1 MEAKELCLE
10 IPGVELAS
18 GFYRDFGRPALLSR
32 FEPYMDRMTIGLVGE
47 GSECFGFDDRLS
59 MDHDYGPSFCIWLSR
74 DLYEEIGP
82 AVAQVY
88 DSLPRDYKNVSFGL
102 RREQAEGRR
111 GVIPTLPFYQKFLG
125 NKVPPESALQWLAIP
140 ESYLAVATNGVLFH
154 SPDTEFVRIRKQLLD
169 FYPEDVCKKK
179 LAANLVKMAHAG
191 QVNYERMAKRED
203 PVAARLALDQFIE
216 AAIRESEPDVIITH
230 HPADTNNDH
239 LQTSMACQEAI
250 RLFQRRPE
258 VKRVKEFWYMEVP
271 SCTEWKI
278 NNAMVRFNPN
288 CFVEVGKEGVDAKIQ
303 ALSMYRGVMRP
314 YPHPRSAEYITGLAA
329 MRGGQWGMVYAEAF
343 EVVLRE
349 Y

>member
-1 MEAKELCLE
+1 MEATELCLE
-10 IPGVELAS
+10 IPGVELAR
-18 GFYRDFGRPALLSR
+18 GFYQDYGRPALLSR

-102 RREQAEGRR
+102 RREQAAGRR

-125 NKVPPESALQWLAIP
+125 NKVPPESALEWLAIP

-216 AAIRESEPDVIITH
+216 AAIRVLYLLNKQYCPYYKWMWRGLERLPGQYGI
-230 HPADTNNDH
+230 PA
-239 LQTSMACQEAI
+239 LLRSLAAG
-250 RLFQRRPE
+250 
-258 VKRVKEFWYMEVP
+258 RVMDREE
-271 SCTEWKI
+271 TL
-278 NNAMVRFNPN
+278 AL
-288 CFVEVGKEGVDAKIQ
+288 VDAVCRQMAGILLVRGYTVSQESFLERQ
-303 ALSMYRGVMRP
+303 AYCVTESIAD
-314 YPHPRSAEYITGLAA
+314 PR
-329 MRGGQWGMVYAEAF
+329 
-343 EVVLRE
+343 LRDLPILMG
-349 Y
+349 

>member
-1 MEAKELCLE
+1 MEATELCLE

-59 MDHDYGPSFCIWLSR
+59 MDHDYGPSFCIWLSH

-125 NKVPPESALQWLAIP
+125 NKVPPESALEWLAIP
-140 ESYLAVATNGVLFH
+140 ESYLAVATNGALFH
-154 SPDTEFVRIRKQLLD
+154 SPDTEFVRIRKRLLD

-191 QVNYERMAKRED
+191 QVNYERMAKRGD

-216 AAIRESEPDVIITH
+216 AAIRVLYLLNKQYCPYYKWMWRGLERL
-230 HPADTNNDH
+230 PARYGIPTM
-239 LQTSMACQEAI
+239 LRA
-250 RLFQRRPE
+250 
-258 VKRVKEFWYMEVP
+258 
-271 SCTEWKI
+271 
-278 NNAMVRFNPN
+278 
-288 CFVEVGKEGVDAKIQ
+288 
-303 ALSMYRGVMRP
+303 
-314 YPHPRSAEYITGLAA
+314 LAA
-329 MRGGQWGMVYAEAF
+329 GRVLDREEQLPMVEAVCGQIVAMLLERGYTDAADAFLERQAYCIAETIAAPQ
-343 EVVLRE
+343 LRNLPILMG
-349 Y
+349 

>member
-1 MEAKELCLE
+1 MEATELCLE
-10 IPGVELAS
+10 ISGMELAS

-59 MDHDYGPSFCIWLSR
+59 MDHDYGPSFCIWLSH

-102 RREQAEGRR
+102 RREQAAGRR

-125 NKVPPESALQWLAIP
+125 NKVPPESALEWLAIP
-140 ESYLAVATNGVLFH
+140 ESYLAVATNGALFH
-154 SPDTEFVRIRKQLLD
+154 SPDTEFVRIRKRLLA

-216 AAIRESEPDVIITH
+216 AAIRVLYLLNRQYCPYYKWMWRGLERL
-230 HPADTNNDH
+230 PARYGIPT
-239 LQTSMACQEAI
+239 L
-250 RLFQRRPE
+250 
-258 VKRVKEFWYMEVP
+258 
-271 SCTEWKI
+271 
-278 NNAMVRFNPN
+278 
-288 CFVEVGKEGVDAKIQ
+288 
-303 ALSMYRGVMRP
+303 LS
-314 YPHPRSAEYITGLAA
+314 SLAA
-329 MRGGQWGMVYAEAF
+329 GRVLDREELLPLVEAVCAQIVAMLLERGYTDGSDAFLERQAYCVAERIAAPQ
-343 EVVLRE
+343 LRNLPILMG
-349 Y
+349 

>member
-1 MEAKELCLE
+1 MEATELCLE
-10 IPGVELAS
+10 IPGVELAG
-18 GFYRDFGRPALLSR
+18 GFYQDFGRPALLSR

-102 RREQAEGRR
+102 RREQAAGRR

-125 NKVPPESALQWLAIP
+125 NRVPPESALEWLAIP

-216 AAIRESEPDVIITH
+216 AAIRVLYLLNKRYCPYYKWMWRGLERLPSQYGI
-230 HPADTNNDH
+230 PALLRSLAAGQVMNREET
-239 LQTSMACQEAI
+239 LA
-250 RLFQRRPE
+250 L
-258 VKRVKEFWYMEVP
+258 
-271 SCTEWKI
+271 
-278 NNAMVRFNPN
+278 
-288 CFVEVGKEGVDAKIQ
+288 VDAVCRQMAGILLVRGYTVSQESFLERQ
-303 ALSMYRGVMRP
+303 AYCVTESIAD
-314 YPHPRSAEYITGLAA
+314 S
-329 MRGGQWGMVYAEAF
+329 Q
-343 EVVLRE
+343 LRNLPILMG
-349 Y
+349 

>member
-1 MEAKELCLE
+1 MEATELCLE
-10 IPGVELAS
+10 ISGMELAS

-59 MDHDYGPSFCIWLSR
+59 MDHDYGPSFCIWLSH

-102 RREQAEGRR
+102 RREQAAGRR

-125 NKVPPESALQWLAIP
+125 NKVPPESALEWLAIP
-140 ESYLAVATNGVLFH
+140 ESYLAVATNGALFH
-154 SPDTEFVRIRKQLLD
+154 SPDTEFVRIRKRLLA

-179 LAANLVKMAHAG
+179 LAANLLKMAHAG

-216 AAIRESEPDVIITH
+216 AAIRVLYLLNKQYCPYYKWMWRGLERL
-230 HPADTNNDH
+230 PARYGIPTM
-239 LQTSMACQEAI
+239 L
-250 RLFQRRPE
+250 
-258 VKRVKEFWYMEVP
+258 
-271 SCTEWKI
+271 
-278 NNAMVRFNPN
+278 
-288 CFVEVGKEGVDAKIQ
+288 
-303 ALSMYRGVMRP
+303 
-314 YPHPRSAEYITGLAA
+314 RSLAA
-329 MRGGQWGMVYAEAF
+329 GRVLDREELLPLVEAVCAQIVAMLLERGYTDRSDAFLERQAYRVAETIADPQ
-343 EVVLRE
+343 LRNLPILMG
-349 Y
+349 

>member
-1 MEAKELCLE
+1 MEVTELCLE
-10 IPGVELAS
+10 IPGMELAS

-88 DSLPRDYKNVSFGL
+88 DSLPRDYKNVSFRL

-125 NKVPPESALQWLAIP
+125 NRVPPESALEWLAIP
-140 ESYLAVATNGVLFH
+140 EAYLAVATNGALFH
-154 SPDTEFVRIRKQLLD
+154 SPDTEFVRIRKRLLA

-203 PVAARLALDQFIE
+203 PVAARLALDQFME
-216 AAIRESEPDVIITH
+216 AAIRVLYLLNKQYCPYYKWMWRGLE
-230 HPADTNNDH
+230 
-239 LQTSMACQEAI
+239 
-250 RLFQRRPE
+250 RLPGQ
-258 VKRVKEFWYMEVP
+258 YG
-271 SCTEWKI
+271 I
-278 NNAMVRFNPN
+278 
-288 CFVEVGKEGVDAKIQ
+288 
-303 ALSMYRGVMRP
+303 
-314 YPHPRSAEYITGLAA
+314 PRMLRALAA
-329 MRGGQWGMVYAEAF
+329 GRVLDREEQLPLVEAVCAQIVAMLLERGYTDGSDAFLESQAYCVAESIATPQ
-343 EVVLRE
+343 LRNLPILMG
-349 Y
+349 

>member
-10 IPGVELAS
+10 IPGVEMAS

-82 AVAQVY
+82 AVAQTY

-125 NKVPPESALQWLAIP
+125 NKVPPESALEWLAIP
-140 ESYLAVATNGVLFH
+140 ESYLAVATNGALFH
-154 SPDTEFVRIRKQLLD
+154 SPDTEFVRIRKRLLA

-216 AAIRESEPDVIITH
+216 AAIRVLYLLNKRYCPYYKWMWRGLERLPGQYGI
-230 HPADTNNDH
+230 PALLRALAAGQVMNREET
-239 LQTSMACQEAI
+239 LA
-250 RLFQRRPE
+250 L
-258 VKRVKEFWYMEVP
+258 
-271 SCTEWKI
+271 
-278 NNAMVRFNPN
+278 
-288 CFVEVGKEGVDAKIQ
+288 VDAVCRQMAGILLVRGYTVSQESFLERQ
-303 ALSMYRGVMRP
+303 AYCVAETIAD
-314 YPHPRSAEYITGLAA
+314 PR
-329 MRGGQWGMVYAEAF
+329 
-343 EVVLRE
+343 LRNLPILMG
-349 Y
+349 

>member
-1 MEAKELCLE
+1 MEATELCLE
-10 IPGVELAS
+10 IPGVELAR
-18 GFYRDFGRPALLSR
+18 GFYQDYGRPALLSR

-59 MDHDYGPSFCIWLSR
+59 MDQDYGPSFCIWLSR

-102 RREQAEGRR
+102 RREQAAGRR

-125 NKVPPESALQWLAIP
+125 NKVPPESALEWLAIP

-154 SPDTEFVRIRKQLLD
+154 SPDTEFVRIRKRLLD

-216 AAIRESEPDVIITH
+216 AAIRVLYLLNKQYCPYYKWMWRGLERLPGQYGI
-230 HPADTNNDH
+230 PA
-239 LQTSMACQEAI
+239 LLRSLAAG
-250 RLFQRRPE
+250 
-258 VKRVKEFWYMEVP
+258 RVMDREE
-271 SCTEWKI
+271 TL
-278 NNAMVRFNPN
+278 AL
-288 CFVEVGKEGVDAKIQ
+288 VDAVCRQMAGILLVRGYTVSQESFLERQ
-303 ALSMYRGVMRP
+303 AYCVTESIAD
-314 YPHPRSAEYITGLAA
+314 PR
-329 MRGGQWGMVYAEAF
+329 
-343 EVVLRE
+343 LRDLPILMG
-349 Y
+349 

>member
-1 MEAKELCLE
+1 MEATELCLE
-10 IPGVELAS
+10 ISGMELAS

-59 MDHDYGPSFCIWLSR
+59 MDHDYGPSFCIWLSH

-102 RREQAEGRR
+102 RREQAAGRR

-125 NKVPPESALQWLAIP
+125 NKVPPESALEWLAIP
-140 ESYLAVATNGVLFH
+140 ESYLAVATNGALFH
-154 SPDTEFVRIRKQLLD
+154 SPDTEFVRIRKRLLA

-179 LAANLVKMAHAG
+179 LAANLLKMAHAG

-216 AAIRESEPDVIITH
+216 AAIRVLYLLNKQYCPYYKWMWRGLERL
-230 HPADTNNDH
+230 PARYGIPTM
-239 LQTSMACQEAI
+239 L
-250 RLFQRRPE
+250 
-258 VKRVKEFWYMEVP
+258 
-271 SCTEWKI
+271 
-278 NNAMVRFNPN
+278 
-288 CFVEVGKEGVDAKIQ
+288 
-303 ALSMYRGVMRP
+303 
-314 YPHPRSAEYITGLAA
+314 RSLAA
-329 MRGGQWGMVYAEAF
+329 GRVLDREELLPLVEAVCAQIVAMLLERGYTDRSDAFLERQAYRVAERIAAPQ
-343 EVVLRE
+343 LRNLPILMG
-349 Y
+349 

>member
-1 MEAKELCLE
+1 MKATELCLE
-10 IPGVELAS
+10 ISGMELAS

-59 MDHDYGPSFCIWLSR
+59 MDHDYGPSFCIWLSH

-102 RREQAEGRR
+102 RREQAAGRR

-125 NKVPPESALQWLAIP
+125 NKVPPESALEWLAIP
-140 ESYLAVATNGVLFH
+140 ESYLAVATNGALFH
-154 SPDTEFVRIRKQLLD
+154 SPDTEFVRIRKRLLA

-179 LAANLVKMAHAG
+179 LAANLLKMAHAG

-216 AAIRESEPDVIITH
+216 AAIRVLYLLNKQYCPYYKWMWRGLERL
-230 HPADTNNDH
+230 PARYGIPTM
-239 LQTSMACQEAI
+239 L
-250 RLFQRRPE
+250 
-258 VKRVKEFWYMEVP
+258 
-271 SCTEWKI
+271 
-278 NNAMVRFNPN
+278 
-288 CFVEVGKEGVDAKIQ
+288 
-303 ALSMYRGVMRP
+303 
-314 YPHPRSAEYITGLAA
+314 RSLAA
-329 MRGGQWGMVYAEAF
+329 GRVLDREELLPLVEAVCAQIVAMLLERGYTDRSDAFLERQAYRVAETIADPQ
-343 EVVLRE
+343 LRNLPILMG
-349 Y
+349 